1 MRILVWLALAGMAGA
16 CASREAPRPLPPPA
30 PSAWALDKQPIPGT
44 LDEALDA
51 LQRGLGEPTIARL
64 RIAEEDIAITLVPTL
79 GRWMQEHWGLATGGP
94 LAQYFEARG
103 LAHPDDMAACS
114 GAARAG
120 VPSHRVHSEKRR
132 ERRREA
138 IQNIRTGGCV
148 ETVWHPEPV

>member
-1 MRILVWLALAGMAGA
+1 MRILVWLLVAGMAGA

-103 LAHPDDMAACS
+103 LDHPDDMAAVILTS
-114 GAARAG
+114 LWRTLHYRSMRVDEQIAWYRATRG
-120 VPSHRVHSEKRR
+120 
-132 ERRREA
+132 
-138 IQNIRTGGCV
+138 
-148 ETVWHPEPV
+148 TVR

>member
-16 CASREAPRPLPPPA
+16 CASRETPRPLPPPA
-30 PSAWALDKQPIPGT
+30 PSAWALDKQPTPGT

-103 LAHPDDMAACS
+103 LDHPDDMAAVILTS
-114 GAARAG
+114 LWRTLHYRTMRVDEQIAWYRATRG
-120 VPSHRVHSEKRR
+120 
-132 ERRREA
+132 
-138 IQNIRTGGCV
+138 
-148 ETVWHPEPV
+148 TVR